1 MSISGNS
8 GGDVSEGHDLWRA
21 LGQLVDRVFGALG
34 QLADS
39 TNDTALDDCLDIIVD
54 LLAADRGLILLTMA
68 DGSTTAINAR
78 RKGASLTP
86 GDRAEISKTIVREA
100 LDTGRCVVFQPSIH
114 TVGSVTSLGI
124 VNALAVA
131 LRAGAAGGNRRAVLY
146 VDFRDIR
153 KTIQKH
159 HTEFFMS
166 AALLIGAL
174 LESHARNETTRAH
187 LREAQEHHTTEARRT
202 PPLEDLLGTPSMK
215 PLLEEVRSTL
225 NSNASILIV
234 GESGTGKT
242 LLAHAIAEASGRR
255 PIVRAMLGASDDLNT
270 ITSELFGH
278 ERGSFSGAAT
288 KRVGLVEFADKG
300 TLVLDELLNLPMH
313 AQKLLLDFTQFGT
326 YRPLGHQRPEPK
338 TSSIRIIAATNGDL
352 KAAMRDGRFRED
364 LFHRLAH
371 VVLEVPPLRSRREDV
386 PLLAEQTLRRID
398 PSRQWSLSVPMRRL
412 LTSNTMTWS
421 GNVRQLER
429 VIMRARER
437 ALIRDPEATVLV
449 PEHLDAR
456 ELDGVEPTQAA
467 MAAAAGGAP
476 GSPATSGNEPPEE
489 APAVLWQKLQAA
501 RSHIDEREV
510 DVIRAALTRNNGVVA
525 HAARDLGV
533 ARTTLASRIDALGL
547 KRRPVSTP
555 D

>member
-1 MSISGNS
+1 MS
-8 GGDVSEGHDLWRA
+8 VGHDLWRA
-21 LGQLVDRVFGALG
+21 LGQLVDRVFAVLNRAETSPGG
-34 QLADS
+34 DDS
-39 TNDTALDDCLDIIVD
+39 TALDDCLDIVVD

-68 DGSTTAINAR
+68 DGSTHAINAR
-78 RKGASLTP
+78 RKGASLTQVE
-86 GDRAEISKTIVREA
+86 RAEISKTIVREA
-100 LDTGRCVVFQPSIH
+100 LETGRCVVFSPSVH
-114 TVGSVTSLGI
+114 TVGSVTTLGI

-131 LRAGAAGGNRRAVLY
+131 LRSGAAGGRRAVLY

-153 KTIQKH
+153 KTIQPH

-166 AALLIGAL
+166 AALLIGAV
-174 LESHARNETTRAH
+174 LEQHARNETTRAH
-187 LREAQEHHTTEARRT
+187 LREARGHTTEARRT
-202 PPLEDLLGTPSMK
+202 PPIEDLLGTPSMK
-215 PLLEEVRSTL
+215 PLLDEVRSAL
-225 NSNASILIV
+225 HSNASILIV

-255 PIVRAMLGASDDLNT
+255 PVVRAMLGASDDLNT

-371 VVLEVPPLRSRREDV
+371 VVLEVPPLRSRREDI
-386 PLLAEQTLRRID
+386 PLLAEQTLRRVD
-398 PSRQWSLSVPMRRL
+398 PERQWSLSVPMRRL
-412 LTSNTMTWS
+412 LTSPAMIWS

-437 ALIRDPEATVLV
+437 ALVRDPEATVLV

-456 ELDGVEPTQAA
+456 ELDGVEPGAA
-467 MAAAAGGAP
+467 VAAAAGGVP
-476 GSPATSGNEPPEE
+476 GQTSANEPPEE
-489 APAVLWQKLQAA
+489 APAALWQKLQAA

-510 DVIRAALTRNNGVVA
+510 DVIRAALARNHGVVA

-547 KRRPVSTP
+547 KNKPSGTK
-555 D
+555 